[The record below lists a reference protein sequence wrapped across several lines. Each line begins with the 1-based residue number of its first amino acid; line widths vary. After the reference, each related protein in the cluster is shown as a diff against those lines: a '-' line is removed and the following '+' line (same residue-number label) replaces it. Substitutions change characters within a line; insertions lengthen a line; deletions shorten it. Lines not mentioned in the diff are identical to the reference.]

1 MGNFLFWYNLH
12 KFRLTTNRKI
22 VSIIAIKGRRDKM
35 TKDITKIQLIPMQK
49 ELLKAEYARNLEKVQ
64 KMREENALHPE
75 DQGAKGFST
84 ELASTDTTTSEIIK
98 NLNCRNAEIK
108 RLLDYAPTVTRYSEN
123 EIAIGTKF
131 VATIDF
137 GEDDQETEEYLL
149 IHTKVSNESLHNG
162 NTITTESP
170 IGRAVMGL
178 KVGDEF
184 TYLAGEKPPIIMKGT
199 IDSIYSK
206 KEIKEGRDVPYV
218 KKRQD

>member
-1 MGNFLFWYNLH
+1 MS
-12 KFRLTTNRKI
+12 KI
-22 VSIIAIKGRRDKM
+22 PL
-35 TKDITKIQLIPMQK
+35 IQMQK
-49 ELLKAEYARNLEKVQ
+49 DLLKNEYTDNLK
-64 KMREENALHPE
+64 KIREIREDIVLHPE

-84 ELASTDTTTSEIIK
+84 ESASADTVTKEVLR

-108 RLLDYAPTVTRYSEN
+108 RLLDNTIMVTRYNEN

-137 GEDDQETEEYLL
+137 GDEGQETKEYLL
-149 IHTKVSNESLHNG
+149 VHTKVSTESLHNG

-170 IGRAVMGL
+170 IGRAVIGL

-184 TYLAGEKPPIIMKGT
+184 TYLAGEKPPTIMKGI

-218 KKRQD
+218 KKRQE